1 MFSLTLAS
9 SGVKGGTSGPRCR
22 GAGPLPSGA
31 ACEATV
37 VVQPQL
43 SPRTR
48 RHLLWALVWQW
59 HGTVAPGDTR

>member
-31 ACEATV
+31 AREATV

>member
-1 MFSLTLAS
+1 MFLLSLAGS
-9 SGVKGGTSGPRCR
+9 RVKGEASEPRC
-22 GAGPLPSGA
+22 GDAGSLPAGV

-59 HGTVAPGDTR
+59 HGAVALGDTL